1 MEYICY
7 LCNKAIRT
15 GEKFTFTKE
24 GSVHLDCFVSDKR
37 KKISDE
43 NVEYL
48 RNLALILDYEMTY
61 LIELLSLKT
70 GDKESS
76 RLIKSRITAIEK
88 EGGDTTNLI
97 YNL

>member
-1 MEYICY
+1 MEYKCY
-7 LCNKAIRT
+7 ICNKTIRT

-37 KKISDE
+37 KKISDD

-48 RNLALILDYEMTY
+48 RNLALVLDYEMTY
-61 LIELLSLKT
+61 LVELLSLKT
-70 GDKESS
+70 DDKEASEII
-76 RLIKSRITAIEK
+76 RKRITSIEK
-88 EGGDTTNLI
+88 EGGETTNLI